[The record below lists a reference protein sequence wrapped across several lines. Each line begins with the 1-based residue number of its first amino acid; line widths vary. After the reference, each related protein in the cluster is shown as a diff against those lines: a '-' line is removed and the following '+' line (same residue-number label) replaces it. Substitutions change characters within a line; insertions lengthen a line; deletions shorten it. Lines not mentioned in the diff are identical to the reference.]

1 MKKYIT
7 AILVPCLLLQFAGC
21 YSFRDATIDEIKMY
35 EGEYDIKIST
45 IKDEIV
51 INRKTSGLSSMKW
64 ESTDSSIVVSQKE
77 LVKIS
82 GSTKVDTNYYY
93 SIKYSD
99 IVSAQIREKDYFA
112 TTCLVVGVVGAVIY
126 AIAALLVADHG
137 VLGDVNFKY

>member
-1 MKKYIT
+1 MKRYLSS
-7 AILVPCLLLQFAGC
+7 ILIPCLLLQLYGC
-21 YSFRDATIDEIKMY
+21 YSSRDATIDEIKIY
-35 EGEYDIKIST
+35 EGEHDIKINT

-64 ESTDSSIVVSQKE
+64 EATDSSIVVLQQE

-82 GSTKVDTNYYY
+82 GITKVDTNYY

-99 IVSAQIREKDYFA
+99 IVRAQIEEKDNFA

-126 AIAALLVADHG
+126 AIAALLVLDSGGLG
-137 VLGDVNFKY
+137 VGI